1 MREAAEGM
9 KIVCVGGGPAG
20 LYFAISAKLRNPN
33 HDITVIERNP
43 AGVTYG
49 WGVTFSDPLLDSL
62 YHNDPVSAR
71 RILDSPA
78 SWVNHEVYVG
88 DTNRAHLGGDERTDG
103 RANLR
108 LIPVS
113 SVTC

>member
-1 MREAAEGM
+1 M

-20 LYFAISAKLRNPN
+20 LYFAISAKLRDPD

-62 YHNDPVSAR
+62 YRNDPRSAR
-71 RILDSPA
+71 KIFDSPA
-78 SWVNHEVYVG
+78 SWGNQEVHVRG
-88 DTNRAHLGGDERTDG
+88 
-103 RANLR
+103 
-108 LIPVS
+108 
-113 SVTC
+113 